1 MLCLLLLPIALA
13 VGLLGGGSQALADD
27 SPTGGDGSGSSE
39 VSDRTRA
46 LDLWSTGGPEV
57 RAAAEVALMGSDDD
71 VRHFLDQTAS
81 DAAFQD
87 ERVSVA
93 QLASVG
99 GLSLQE
105 AARKALEG
113 TARDLKVFLAK
124 GWQGPL
130 FQDQRVQVAQ
140 IIDAGG
146 PEVQKAG
153 QAALNGTPDDVKAFL
168 STG

>member
-1 MLCLLLLPIALA
+1 MDTAFHGGGTRMTRRAPLEVVCSGVFGAFPADHERYERQLKTLNPASVAVRTFRCAVRMLCLLLLPIALA
-13 VGLLGGGSQALADD
+13 AGLLGGGSQALADD
-27 SPTGGDGSGSSE
+27 SPTGGDGSGTSE

-99 GLSLQE
+99 G
-105 AARKALEG
+105 
-113 TARDLKVFLAK
+113 
-124 GWQGPL
+124 
-130 FQDQRVQVAQ
+130 
-140 IIDAGG
+140 
-146 PEVQKAG
+146 
-153 QAALNGTPDDVKAFL
+153 
-168 STG
+168 